1 MCTSIER
8 DFLNK
13 LNGGCSA
20 PIGAYAKVEEGLLK
34 LQAVVMDPNAE
45 IKIEVK
51 LEKDA
56 MLAHNLGI
64 EAAQQALNSGAKDI
78 IDKLPKEK
86 RLH

>member
-1 MCTSIER
+1 M
-8 DFLNK
+8 
-13 LNGGCSA
+13 
-20 PIGAYAKVEEGLLK
+20 LK
-34 LQAVVMDPNAE
+34 LQAIVMDPNAE

-64 EAAQQALNSGAKDI
+64 EAAQQALISGAKDI

-86 RLH
+86 HLH

>member
-1 MCTSIER
+1 MCTQIER
-8 DFLNK
+8 DFLNQ

-20 PIGAYAKVEEGLLK
+20 PIGAYAKIEDGILK
-34 LQAVVMDPNAE
+34 LDAIVMDPDAE

-56 MLAHNLGI
+56 LLAHNLGI
-64 EAAQQALNSGAKDI
+64 EAAKYALSRGAKDI

>member
-1 MCTSIER
+1 
-8 DFLNK
+8 
-13 LNGGCSA
+13 
-20 PIGAYAKVEEGLLK
+20 
-34 LQAVVMDPNAE
+34 MDPDAE

-56 MLAHNLGI
+56 MLADNLGV
-64 EAAQQALNSGAKDI
+64 EAAEYALERGAKDI

>member
-1 MCTSIER
+1 
-8 DFLNK
+8 
-13 LNGGCSA
+13 
-20 PIGAYAKVEEGLLK
+20 
-34 LQAVVMDPNAE
+34 MDPDAE

-56 MLAHNLGI
+56 LLAHDLGF
-64 EAAQQALNSGAKDI
+64 EAAEHALKRGAKDI